1 MKHEPMVLERLD
13 WRVTK
18 TNSKDEADEG
28 ALICTRVELPPPPF
42 GSDQMLCAH
51 EPKLVSACL
60 VLVSMQTGLEVKVVL
75 ATFMYV
81 GIYSDGTVKGK
92 KQRKELVAAL
102 LKNKLKGKELKYP
115 KRDATKLT
123 GASMELSNEATIEG
137 GVRVPEVAPILSETK
152 TP

>member
-1 MKHEPMVLERLD
+1 MNRWCLREATGGLRRPTPRMKLM
-13 WRVTK
+13 K
-18 TNSKDEADEG
+18 

-60 VLVSMQTGLEVKVVL
+60 VLVSMQTGLEVKVVR

-81 GIYSDGTVKGK
+81 GIYSEGTVKGK

-102 LKNKLKGKELKYP
+102 LKNKLDRKSTRYP

-123 GASMELSNEATIEG
+123 GDRKSVVSG
-137 GVRVPEVAPILSETK
+137 KSRD
-152 TP
+152 